1 MQIKLIFT
9 GKVSHFNSLVLRAS
23 VFGTWKWSIVFWLLG
38 KVINGSKKNYP
49 DLQGETEFK
58 ASIVESGASRP
69 VHLDILVFSDNDE
82 KP

>member
-9 GKVSHFNSLVLRAS
+9 RKVSHFNRLVLRAS

-49 DLQGETEFK
+49 DLQEETEFK
-58 ASIVESGASRP
+58 TSIVESRRQPPGTFRHSSLLR
-69 VHLDILVFSDNDE
+69 
-82 KP
+82 